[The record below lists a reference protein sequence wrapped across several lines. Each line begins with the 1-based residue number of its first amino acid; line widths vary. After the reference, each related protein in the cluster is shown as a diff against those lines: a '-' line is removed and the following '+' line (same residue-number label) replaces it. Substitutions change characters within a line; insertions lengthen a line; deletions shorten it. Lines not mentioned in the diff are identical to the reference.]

1 MVNTSAGVMGAGSGS
16 VEACEEERGLQRGS
30 ELGCAATRST
40 ARRLWSCGAVRNS
53 PLGSHI
59 AAEDADTLILGG
71 SDVSS
76 TPAKARGREEAL
88 LMMPGLPNLAVS
100 VRLMLTLRV
109 CLGHGD
115 LRVLTRVLT
124 TACAAS

>member
-1 MVNTSAGVMGAGSGS
+1 MH
-16 VEACEEERGLQRGS
+16 C
-30 ELGCAATRST
+30 
-40 ARRLWSCGAVRNS
+40 
-53 PLGSHI
+53 HI

-88 LMMPGLPNLAVS
+88 LMMPGLPNLAVF

-115 LRVLTRVLT
+115 LRVLTSVLT
-124 TACAAS
+124 TACAAL

>member
-30 ELGCAATRST
+30 ELGCAATRPT
-40 ARRLWSCGAVRNS
+40 ARRR

-59 AAEDADTLILGG
+59 AADDADTLILRKC
-71 SDVSS
+71 DVSS
-76 TPAKARGREEAL
+76 TPAKTRGRDEAL
-88 LMMPGLPNLAVS
+88 LMMPVLLNLAVS
-100 VRLMLTLRV
+100 VSVTLSGCAWDMVTCTHYR
-109 CLGHGD
+109 
-115 LRVLTRVLT
+115 LT

>member
-30 ELGCAATRST
+30 ELGCAATRPT
-40 ARRLWSCGAVRNS
+40 ARRLPGCGAVRNS

-59 AAEDADTLILGG
+59 AADDADTLILGKC
-71 SDVSS
+71 DVSS
-76 TPAKARGREEAL
+76 TPAKTRGRDEAL
-88 LMMPGLPNLAVS
+88 LMMPGLLNLAVS
-100 VRLMLTLRV
+100 VMLTLTFRV

-115 LRVLTRVLT
+115 LYSHQ
-124 TACAAS
+124 C

>member
-40 ARRLWSCGAVRNS
+40 ARRLWSCGAVRES
-53 PLGSHI
+53 PMHCHI

-100 VRLMLTLRV
+100 VRLMLTLSV

-115 LRVLTRVLT
+115 LYSHQ
-124 TACAAS
+124 C

>member
-30 ELGCAATRST
+30 ELGCAATRPT
-40 ARRLWSCGAVRNS
+40 ARRLPGCGAVRNS

-59 AAEDADTLILGG
+59 AAEDTDTLILGK

-76 TPAKARGREEAL
+76 TPAKTCGRDEAL
-88 LMMPGLPNLAVS
+88 VMMPVLLNLAVS
-100 VRLMLTLRV
+100 VMLMLTLRLA
-109 CLGHGD
+109 CTHD
-115 LRVLTRVLT
+115 SELT
-124 TACAAS
+124 TACTAS

>member
-40 ARRLWSCGAVRNS
+40 ARRLWSCGAVRKS

-76 TPAKARGREEAL
+76 TPAKTCGRDEAL

-115 LRVLTRVLT
+115 LYSHQ
-124 TACAAS
+124 C